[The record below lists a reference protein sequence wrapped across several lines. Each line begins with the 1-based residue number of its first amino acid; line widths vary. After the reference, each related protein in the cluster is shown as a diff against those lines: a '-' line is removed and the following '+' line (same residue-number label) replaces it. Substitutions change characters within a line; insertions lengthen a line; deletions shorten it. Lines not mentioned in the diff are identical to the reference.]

1 MLARV
6 ALAWRW
12 VLIGLLLAAAPAAAQ
27 PFQPAGLYTHA
38 PSGLAFPESL
48 GGMRRAMAIDYERQS
63 PGLGVSVKYVV
74 ESGGMF
80 ADVYVF
86 TAGQAQIATGIA
98 DPLVQRM
105 VDAAVRDIYTVGR
118 SGRYADIKPAGSQVV
133 SLGQAAGAPQA
144 LVASFSYVLSGT
156 EVYSQVYGLAAHNHF
171 VKVRVTYPQEQALQ
185 SIATLAAFLDGLGL
199 VVGSNVQ

>member
-1 MLARV
+1 MLARL
-6 ALAWRW
+6 ALAWRY
-12 VLIGLLLAAAPAAAQ
+12 VLIALLLAGGPAAAQ
-27 PFQPAGLYTHA
+27 PFQPQGVYTHA

-48 GGMRRAMAIDYERQS
+48 GGMRRAMAIDYERER
-63 PGLGVSVKYVV
+63 PGLGVGVKYVV
-74 ESGGMF
+74 EGGIF

-86 TAGQAQIATGIA
+86 TAGQSRIATGIT

-105 VDAAVRDIYTVGR
+105 VDAAVRDIYTVAA
-118 SGRYADIKPAGSQVV
+118 SGRYTDVKPAGNQVV
-133 SLGQAAGAPQA
+133 SLGQGAGAPQA
-144 LVASFSYVLSGT
+144 LVASFTYVLSGN

-185 SIATLAAFLDGLGL
+185 SMATLAGFLDGLGA